1 MQPEKSSGIVI
12 AGAGIAGL
20 TAALALAARGFSVQV
35 FERSPELRE
44 VGAGLQLSPNAT
56 RILDRLSVL
65 GHLADLAVRPPAI
78 VLRNAK
84 DLRQLAR
91 VPLGASAERRWGAP
105 YLVVHRADLQKALLA
120 AAVGNEKIAL
130 VTNTAVE
137 DFGPSES
144 GGVVVNIRSNGAEKR
159 REGLFLVGADGVWS
173 TLRNGLSPS
182 SASRF
187 AGLVAWRRTLQA
199 DNPLI
204 RNLFPDLTVNAFLH
218 PGFHLVAYPLRGG
231 SAFNLVAFAQ
241 GQALGEDWSAR
252 IDPAPLRDMLRR
264 TAPPLA
270 ALAEDADAWTAWPIH
285 TVDSAMPWI
294 QNGNFALI
302 GDAAHAM
309 TPFAA
314 QGAAMAIE
322 DAWTLAAAFSS
333 VFNGSA
339 PGLAALAP
347 ALAAWEKI
355 RRQRIARVARRGAF
369 NRFVWHAAGPVAWA
383 RNRVLAA
390 KSPDSLAAD
399 MDWLYGWEC

>member
-1 MQPEKSSGIVI
+1 MQPERSSGIVI

-20 TAALALAARGFSVQV
+20 TAALAFAARGFSVQV
-35 FERSPELRE
+35 FERSPELGE
-44 VGAGLQLSPNAT
+44 IGAGLQLSPNAT
-56 RILDRLSVL
+56 RILDRLGVL

-84 DLRQLAR
+84 DLLQLAR
-91 VPLGASAERRWGAP
+91 VPLGAAAEQRWGAP
-105 YLVVHRADLQKALLA
+105 YLVVHRADLQKALLE

-130 VTNTAVE
+130 VANTVVE
-137 DFGPSES
+137 DFEPSGS
-144 GGVVVNIRSNGAEKR
+144 GGVMVNTRTGGVEKHW
-159 REGLFLVGADGVWS
+159 EGLFLVGADGVWS
-173 TLRNGLSPS
+173 TLRNGLSRGP
-182 SASRF
+182 ASRF

-204 RNLFPDLTVNAFLH
+204 QNLLADLTVNAFLH

-231 SAFNLVAFAQ
+231 SEYNLVAFTQ
-241 GQALGEDWSAR
+241 GQALGEDWSAST
-252 IDPAPLRDMLRR
+252 DPAPLEKMLRR

-285 TVDSAMPWI
+285 TVDSARPWI

-322 DAWTLAAAFSS
+322 DAWTLADAFSGA
-333 VFNGSA
+333 FNGSA
-339 PGLAALAP
+339 PGLAAP
-347 ALAAWEKI
+347 ALAAWEKR

-383 RNRVLAA
+383 RNRVLA
-390 KSPDSLAAD
+390 SRPPESLAAD
-399 MDWLYGWEC
+399 MDWLYGWKC